1 MQIQSVNNTPNFQAN
16 HLRTAKM
23 ITGAVKPR
31 ETSIDIYSIN
41 KSDSDI
47 INKLLMKIDLKNRLD
62 AKAVKEKNNVND
74 TIRYVLTKALQLKE
88 GSKDGI
94 YISVKDGKH
103 VTGILDFTNGGMPLM
118 KNLISWS
125 GNKNDASRINL
136 FTEFL
141 RGVARSNKNRNIFNV
156 ADITA
161 YAEPKTKGHKWLIG
175 NGFEVPEQ
183 MKSTRQRLVMQD
195 DVISTVAKTGETLL
209 EENTGMKINKNM
221 KHKQVELKNLNI

>member
-23 ITGAVKPR
+23 ITGAVKPK
-31 ETSIDIYSIN
+31 ETTIDIYSIN
-41 KSDSDI
+41 KADSDI

-74 TIRYVLTKALQLKE
+74 TLRYVLNKALNLKE
-88 GSKDGI
+88 DSKDGV
-94 YISVKDGKH
+94 YIAVKDGKH
-103 VTGILDFTNGGMPLM
+103 VTGVLDFTNGGMPLM

-125 GNKNDASRINL
+125 GNKNDISRMNL

-141 RGVARSNKNRNIFNV
+141 RGVARSNKNRNVFNAV
-156 ADITA
+156 DITA

-183 MKSTRQRLVMQD
+183 MKAARQRLVMHD
-195 DVISTVAKTGETLL
+195 DVISTTAKGNDYLL
-209 EENTGMKINKNM
+209 EANTGMKINKNM
-221 KHKQVELKNLNI
+221 KHEQVELKNLNI